1 MLSSALTLVRRH
13 LPEEFFSYAFY
24 IQVTA
29 VPGASDS
36 FVRPVADSPWGRLD
50 SPVQPG
56 IPSEPPDNSEQP
68 ERLGSSEQPDSSGLP
83 VPLQPEQP
91 ELPALLVLSGKPWKT
106 GIPLPLLPLLPLLE
120 EKPALPDLP
129 AWPEPE
135 VPAFF

>member
-29 VPGASDS
+29 VPGVSDS
-36 FVRPVADSPWGRLD
+36 SVRPVAGNPW
-50 SPVQPG
+50 VQPG
-56 IPSEPPDNSEQP
+56 ILSEPPGNSGQP
-68 ERLGSSEQPDSSGLP
+68 ERLGSSELPDSSGLP
-83 VPLQPEQP
+83 VPLQPELP
-91 ELPALLVLSGKPWKT
+91 ELPELLVLSGKPWKT

>member
-36 FVRPVADSPWGRLD
+36 F
-50 SPVQPG
+50 
-56 IPSEPPDNSEQP
+56 
-68 ERLGSSEQPDSSGLP
+68 GLP
-83 VPLQPEQP
+83 VPLQPEQLVLP
-91 ELPALLVLSGKPWKT
+91 ELLVLSGKPWKT

>member
-24 IQVTA
+24 IQVIA

-36 FVRPVADSPWGRLD
+36 SVRPVAGNPWVRPAPDS
-50 SPVQPG
+50 SVQ
-56 IPSEPPDNSEQP
+56 SV
-68 ERLGSSEQPDSSGLP
+68 RLGSFGLP
-83 VPLQPEQP
+83 VPLQPALP